1 MSYSDFILG
10 NKVILCGCLFV
21 TGKKNPVQKTP
32 SCYTAVYNLREFHL
46 FDATT
51 STNCM

>member
-10 NKVILCGCLFV
+10 NKVILSSCLFA
-21 TGKKNPVQKTP
+21 TGKKNPVQKNP
-32 SCYTAVYNLREFHL
+32 SCYTTVYNLREFHL
-46 FDATT
+46 FDAKT